1 MNREMNT
8 HEIRELFLDFFES
21 KQHQRVAGAPLVPA
35 NDQTLLFTNAGMVQF
50 KDVFLGSEQRQY
62 KRAVTVQR
70 CLRAGGKHNDLEN
83 VGYTSKHHTFFE
95 MLGNFSFGDYFKEE
109 AIHFAWEF
117 VVQKLEIDQNLLWI
131 TVYEDDQEAASIWL
145 DQIKINPDRLIR
157 MGESSN
163 FWSMGE
169 TGPCGPCTEIFF
181 DHGPGIEGGPPGSK
195 SEEGDRF
202 VEIWNLVF
210 MQYNRTEDGQ
220 LNPLPQPSVDTGM
233 GLERIAAVMQ
243 GVHSNYDIDLFKN
256 LIASISS
263 ATGLSGDNNHLRV
276 IADHIR
282 AAAFLI
288 MDGISPGNEGRGYVL
303 RRIIR
308 RALRHGYDLGIE
320 SPFFYEIVDPLT
332 AEMGKAYPG
341 LEQKNEYIKR
351 IILMEEERFSTTLSQ
366 GMKLLEKQISS
377 NPGEILS
384 GEFVFKLYD
393 TYGFPV
399 DLTADIAKVNDLEID
414 KLGFDQAMDRQKQ
427 RSKAGGRFA
436 QSEVKKIDHQL
447 QTEFLGYGQ
456 LENSSKVIGII
467 KDEMTDEI
475 VKGESGQI
483 ILEKTSFYAESGGQV
498 GDIGTIQSSNGVFE
512 VTDTQHSGNAHIHL
526 GTMAQGSISMNEDVT
541 ATINPIRRRAITFN
555 HTATHL
561 MHAALIGVLGNHV
574 TQRGSLVEDQKL
586 RFDFAHHQAVNTE
599 EIREVEAIVNNKIEE
614 HIEVETSIMKYDEA
628 IGSGAVGLFGEK
640 YGEKVRVLNV
650 GSFSNELCGGTHVTN
665 TDEIGLFKIVSESSI
680 ASGTRRIEAITG
692 DAALKWAEE
701 TEYLV
706 EKLADVL
713 QTGRDGIEE
722 KVQIL
727 MDNNRKMNLEIRS
740 LKSQIAQ
747 LPSDNS
753 QTEIETING
762 LSVLIKELDR
772 GSEMSVMRSA
782 IDQMKQN
789 IGSGVIIL
797 ASVSS
802 KNKVRIAVG
811 VTEDLITKIQ
821 ADVLA
826 QHMSEILGGKGGGRA
841 NFANA
846 GGPRVENLH
855 KSFDVAREWI
865 KNL

>member
-1 MNREMNT
+1 MNT

-62 KRAVTVQR
+62 KRAVSVQR

-83 VGYTSKHHTFFE
+83 VGYTSRHHTFFE

-117 VVQKLEIDQNLLWI
+117 VVQKLEIDQNRLWI

-169 TGPCGPCTEIFF
+169 TGPCGPCTEIFY
-181 DHGPGIEGGPPGSK
+181 DHGPDIEGGPPGSK

-320 SPFFYEIVDPLT
+320 SPFFYQIVDPLT
-332 AEMGKAYPG
+332 AEMSKAYPS

-366 GMKLLEKQISS
+366 GMKLLEKQINS

-399 DLTADIAKVNDLEID
+399 DLTADIAKANDLEID

-427 RSKAGGRFA
+427 RSKAGRRFS

-447 QTEFLGYGQ
+447 QTDFLGYGQ

-467 KDEMTDEI
+467 KDEITNEI
-475 VKGESGQI
+475 VEGENGQI

-541 ATINPIRRRAITFN
+541 ATINPIRRRSITFN

-561 MHAALIGVLGNHV
+561 MHAALIGVLGDHV
-574 TQRGSLVEDQKL
+574 TQRGSLVEDQRL

-614 HIEVETSIMKYDEA
+614 HIEVETSIMNYEEA
-628 IGSGAVGLFGEK
+628 LNSGAVALFGEN
-640 YGEKVRVLNV
+640 YGEEVRVLNV

-665 TDEIGLFKIVSESSI
+665 TGKIGLFKIVSESSI
-680 ASGTRRIEAITG
+680 SSGTRRIEAITG
-692 DAALKWAEE
+692 DEALKWAEE

-706 EKLADVL
+706 EKLADIL
-713 QTGRDGIEE
+713 QTGRDGIQE

-727 MDNNRKMNLEIRS
+727 MDNNRKMNLEIRD

-747 LPSDNS
+747 LPSDDS

-821 ADVLA
+821 ADELA
-826 QHMSEILGGKGGGRA
+826 QHMSEALGGKGGGRA

-855 KSFDVAREWI
+855 KSFDVARDWI

>member
-62 KRAVTVQR
+62 KRAVSVQR

-83 VGYTSKHHTFFE
+83 VGYTSRHHTFFE

-117 VVQKLEIDQNLLWI
+117 VVQKLEIDQNRLWI

-169 TGPCGPCTEIFF
+169 TGPCGPCTEIFY
-181 DHGPGIEGGPPGSK
+181 DHGPDIEGGPPGSK

-320 SPFFYEIVDPLT
+320 SPFFYQIVDPLT
-332 AEMGKAYPG
+332 AEMSKAYPS

-366 GMKLLEKQISS
+366 GMKLLEKQINS

-399 DLTADIAKVNDLEID
+399 DLTADIAKANDLEID

-427 RSKAGGRFA
+427 RSKAGRRFS

-447 QTEFLGYGQ
+447 QTDFLGYGQ

-467 KDEMTDEI
+467 KDEITNEI
-475 VKGESGQI
+475 VEGENGQI

-541 ATINPIRRRAITFN
+541 ATINPIRRRSITFN

-561 MHAALIGVLGNHV
+561 MHAALIGVLGDHV
-574 TQRGSLVEDQKL
+574 TQRGSLVEDQRL

-614 HIEVETSIMKYDEA
+614 HIEVETSIMNYEEA
-628 IGSGAVGLFGEK
+628 LNSGAVALFGEN
-640 YGEKVRVLNV
+640 YGEEVRVLNV

-665 TDEIGLFKIVSESSI
+665 TGKIGLFKIVSESSI
-680 ASGTRRIEAITG
+680 SSGTRRIEAITG
-692 DAALKWAEE
+692 DEALKWAEE

-706 EKLADVL
+706 EKLADIL
-713 QTGRDGIEE
+713 QTGRDGIQE

-727 MDNNRKMNLEIRS
+727 MDNNRKMNLEIRD

-747 LPSDNS
+747 LPSDDS

-821 ADVLA
+821 ADELA
-826 QHMSEILGGKGGGRA
+826 QHMSEALGGKGGGRA

-855 KSFDVAREWI
+855 KSFDVARDWI

>member
-62 KRAVTVQR
+62 KRAVSVQR

-83 VGYTSKHHTFFE
+83 VGYTSRHHTFFE

-117 VVQKLEIDQNLLWI
+117 VVQKLEIDQNRLWI

-169 TGPCGPCTEIFF
+169 TGPCGPCTEIFY
-181 DHGPGIEGGPPGSK
+181 DHGPDIEGGPPGSK

-320 SPFFYEIVDPLT
+320 SPFFYQIVDPLT
-332 AEMGKAYPG
+332 AEMGKAYPS

-351 IILMEEERFSTTLSQ
+351 IILMEEERFATTLSQ
-366 GMKLLEKQISS
+366 GMKLLEKQINS

-427 RSKAGGRFA
+427 RSKAGGRFS

-447 QTEFLGYGQ
+447 QTDFLGYGQ

-467 KDEMTDEI
+467 KNEMTDEI
-475 VKGESGQI
+475 VEGESGQI

-541 ATINPIRRRAITFN
+541 ATINPIRRRSITFN

-561 MHAALIGVLGNHV
+561 MHAALIGVLGDHV
-574 TQRGSLVEDQKL
+574 TQRGSLVEDQRL

-614 HIEVETSIMKYDEA
+614 HIEVETSIMNYEEA
-628 IGSGAVGLFGEK
+628 LNSGAVALFGEN
-640 YGEKVRVLNV
+640 YGEEVRVLNV

-665 TDEIGLFKIVSESSI
+665 TGEIGLFKIVSESSI
-680 ASGTRRIEAITG
+680 SSGTRRIEAITG
-692 DAALKWAEE
+692 DEALKWAEE

-706 EKLADVL
+706 EKLADIL
-713 QTGRDGIEE
+713 QTGRDGIQE

-727 MDNNRKMNLEIRS
+727 VDNNRKMNLEIRD

-747 LPSDNS
+747 LPSDDS

-821 ADVLA
+821 ADELA
-826 QHMSEILGGKGGGRA
+826 QHMSEALGGKGGGRA

-855 KSFDVAREWI
+855 KSFDVARDWI

>member
-62 KRAVTVQR
+62 KRAVSVQR

-83 VGYTSKHHTFFE
+83 VGYTSRHHTFFE

-117 VVQKLEIDQNLLWI
+117 VVQKLEIDQNRLWI

-169 TGPCGPCTEIFF
+169 TGPCGPCTEIFY
-181 DHGPGIEGGPPGSK
+181 DHGPDIEGGPPGSK

-263 ATGLSGDNNHLRV
+263 TTGLSGDNNHLRV

-320 SPFFYEIVDPLT
+320 SPFFYQIVDPLT
-332 AEMGKAYPG
+332 AEMGKAYPS

-366 GMKLLEKQISS
+366 GMKLLEKQINS

-399 DLTADIAKVNDLEID
+399 DLTADIAKANDLEID

-427 RSKAGGRFA
+427 RSKAGRRFS

-447 QTEFLGYGQ
+447 QTDFLGYGQ

-467 KDEMTDEI
+467 KDEITNEI
-475 VKGESGQI
+475 VEGENGQI

-541 ATINPIRRRAITFN
+541 ATINPIRRRSITFN

-561 MHAALIGVLGNHV
+561 MHAALIGVLGDHV
-574 TQRGSLVEDQKL
+574 TQRGSLVEDQRL

-599 EIREVEAIVNNKIEE
+599 ELREVEAIVNNKIEE
-614 HIEVETSIMKYDEA
+614 HIEVETSIMNYEEA
-628 IGSGAVGLFGEK
+628 LNSGAVALFGEN
-640 YGEKVRVLNV
+640 YGEEVRVLNV

-665 TDEIGLFKIVSESSI
+665 TGKIGLFKIVSESSI
-680 ASGTRRIEAITG
+680 SSGTRRIEAITG
-692 DAALKWAEE
+692 DEALKWAEE

-706 EKLADVL
+706 EKLADIL
-713 QTGRDGIEE
+713 QTGRDGIQE

-727 MDNNRKMNLEIRS
+727 VDNNRKMNLEIRD

-747 LPSDNS
+747 LPSDDS

-821 ADVLA
+821 ADELA
-826 QHMSEILGGKGGGRA
+826 QHMSEALGGKGGGRA

-855 KSFDVAREWI
+855 KSFDVARDWI

>member
-21 KQHQRVAGAPLVPA
+21 KQHQRVAGSPLVPA

-83 VGYTSKHHTFFE
+83 VGYTSRHHTFFE

-117 VVQKLEIDQNLLWI
+117 VVQKLEIDQNRLWI

-181 DHGPGIEGGPPGSK
+181 DHGPDIEGGPPGST
-195 SEEGDRF
+195 SGEGDRF

-475 VKGESGQI
+475 VKGENGQI

-727 MDNNRKMNLEIRS
+727 MDNNRKMNLEIRN

-789 IGSGVIIL
+789 IGSGVI
-797 ASVSS
+797 
-802 KNKVRIAVG
+802 
-811 VTEDLITKIQ
+811 
-821 ADVLA
+821 
-826 QHMSEILGGKGGGRA
+826 
-841 NFANA
+841 
-846 GGPRVENLH
+846 
-855 KSFDVAREWI
+855 
-865 KNL
+865 

>member
-1 MNREMNT
+1 
-8 HEIRELFLDFFES
+8 
-21 KQHQRVAGAPLVPA
+21 
-35 NDQTLLFTNAGMVQF
+35 
-50 KDVFLGSEQRQY
+50 
-62 KRAVTVQR
+62 
-70 CLRAGGKHNDLEN
+70 
-83 VGYTSKHHTFFE
+83 
-95 MLGNFSFGDYFKEE
+95 
-109 AIHFAWEF
+109 
-117 VVQKLEIDQNLLWI
+117 
-131 TVYEDDQEAASIWL
+131 
-145 DQIKINPDRLIR
+145 
-157 MGESSN
+157 
-163 FWSMGE
+163 
-169 TGPCGPCTEIFF
+169 
-181 DHGPGIEGGPPGSK
+181 
-195 SEEGDRF
+195 
-202 VEIWNLVF
+202 

-263 ATGLSGDNNHLRV
+263 TTGLSGDNNHLRV

-366 GMKLLEKQISS
+366 GMKLLEKQIGS

-414 KLGFDQAMDRQKQ
+414 KLGFDQAMNRQKQ
-427 RSKAGGRFA
+427 RSKAGGRFS

-467 KDEMTDEI
+467 KDEMTDGI
-475 VKGESGQI
+475 VEGESGQI

-526 GTMAQGSISMNEDVT
+526 GAMAQGSISMNEDVT
-541 ATINPIRRRAITFN
+541 ATINPIRRRSITFN

-855 KSFDVAREWI
+855 KSFDVARDWI

>member
-1 MNREMNT
+1 MNT

-62 KRAVTVQR
+62 KRAVSVQR

-83 VGYTSKHHTFFE
+83 VGYTSRHHTFFE

-308 RALRHGYDLGIE
+308 RALRHGYELGIE

-366 GMKLLEKQISS
+366 GMKLLEKQIGS

-427 RSKAGGRFA
+427 RSKAGGRFS

-475 VKGESGQI
+475 VEGESGQI

-526 GTMAQGSISMNEDVT
+526 GTMTQGSISMNEDVT
-541 ATINPIRRRAITFN
+541 ATINPIRRRAITLN

-599 EIREVEAIVNNKIEE
+599 EIREVEAIV
-614 HIEVETSIMKYDEA
+614 
-628 IGSGAVGLFGEK
+628 
-640 YGEKVRVLNV
+640 
-650 GSFSNELCGGTHVTN
+650 
-665 TDEIGLFKIVSESSI
+665 
-680 ASGTRRIEAITG
+680 
-692 DAALKWAEE
+692 
-701 TEYLV
+701 
-706 EKLADVL
+706 
-713 QTGRDGIEE
+713 
-722 KVQIL
+722 
-727 MDNNRKMNLEIRS
+727 
-740 LKSQIAQ
+740 
-747 LPSDNS
+747 
-753 QTEIETING
+753 
-762 LSVLIKELDR
+762 
-772 GSEMSVMRSA
+772 
-782 IDQMKQN
+782 
-789 IGSGVIIL
+789 
-797 ASVSS
+797 
-802 KNKVRIAVG
+802 
-811 VTEDLITKIQ
+811 
-821 ADVLA
+821 
-826 QHMSEILGGKGGGRA
+826 
-841 NFANA
+841 
-846 GGPRVENLH
+846 
-855 KSFDVAREWI
+855 
-865 KNL
+865 

>member
-62 KRAVTVQR
+62 KRAVSVQR

-83 VGYTSKHHTFFE
+83 VGYTSRHHTFFE

-117 VVQKLEIDQNLLWI
+117 VVQKLEIDQNRLWI

-169 TGPCGPCTEIFF
+169 TGPCGPCTEIFY
-181 DHGPGIEGGPPGSK
+181 DHGPDIEGGPPGSK

-320 SPFFYEIVDPLT
+320 SPFFYQIVDPLT
-332 AEMGKAYPG
+332 AEMGKAYPS

-366 GMKLLEKQISS
+366 GMKLLEKQINS

-399 DLTADIAKVNDLEID
+399 DLTADIAKANDLEID

-427 RSKAGGRFA
+427 RSKAGRRFS

-447 QTEFLGYGQ
+447 QTDFLGYGQ

-467 KDEMTDEI
+467 KDEITNEI
-475 VKGESGQI
+475 VEGESGQI

-541 ATINPIRRRAITFN
+541 ATINPIRRRSITFN

-561 MHAALIGVLGNHV
+561 MHAALIGVLGDHV
-574 TQRGSLVEDQKL
+574 TQRGSLVEDQRL

-614 HIEVETSIMKYDEA
+614 HIEVETSIMNYEEA
-628 IGSGAVGLFGEK
+628 LNSGAVALFGEN
-640 YGEKVRVLNV
+640 YGEEVRVLNV

-665 TDEIGLFKIVSESSI
+665 TGKIGLFKIVSESSI
-680 ASGTRRIEAITG
+680 SSGTRRIEAITG
-692 DAALKWAEE
+692 DEALKWAEE

-706 EKLADVL
+706 EKLADIL
-713 QTGRDGIEE
+713 QTGRDGIQE

-727 MDNNRKMNLEIRS
+727 MDNNRKMNLEIRD

-747 LPSDNS
+747 LPSDDS

-821 ADVLA
+821 ADELA
-826 QHMSEILGGKGGGRA
+826 QHMSEALGGKGGGRA

-855 KSFDVAREWI
+855 KSFDVARDWI

>member
-1 MNREMNT
+1 MN
-8 HEIRELFLDFFES
+8 
-21 KQHQRVAGAPLVPA
+21 
-35 NDQTLLFTNAGMVQF
+35 
-50 KDVFLGSEQRQY
+50 
-62 KRAVTVQR
+62 
-70 CLRAGGKHNDLEN
+70 
-83 VGYTSKHHTFFE
+83 
-95 MLGNFSFGDYFKEE
+95 
-109 AIHFAWEF
+109 
-117 VVQKLEIDQNLLWI
+117 
-131 TVYEDDQEAASIWL
+131 
-145 DQIKINPDRLIR
+145 
-157 MGESSN
+157 
-163 FWSMGE
+163 
-169 TGPCGPCTEIFF
+169 
-181 DHGPGIEGGPPGSK
+181 
-195 SEEGDRF
+195 
-202 VEIWNLVF
+202 
-210 MQYNRTEDGQ
+210 
-220 LNPLPQPSVDTGM
+220 
-233 GLERIAAVMQ
+233 
-243 GVHSNYDIDLFKN
+243 
-256 LIASISS
+256 
-263 ATGLSGDNNHLRV
+263 
-276 IADHIR
+276 
-282 AAAFLI
+282 
-288 MDGISPGNEGRGYVL
+288 
-303 RRIIR
+303 
-308 RALRHGYDLGIE
+308 
-320 SPFFYEIVDPLT
+320 
-332 AEMGKAYPG
+332 
-341 LEQKNEYIKR
+341 
-351 IILMEEERFSTTLSQ
+351 
-366 GMKLLEKQISS
+366 
-377 NPGEILS
+377 
-384 GEFVFKLYD
+384 
-393 TYGFPV
+393 
-399 DLTADIAKVNDLEID
+399 
-414 KLGFDQAMDRQKQ
+414 RQKQ
-427 RSKAGGRFA
+427 RSKAGGRFS

-467 KDEMTDEI
+467 KDEMTDGI
-475 VKGESGQI
+475 VEGESGQI

-526 GTMAQGSISMNEDVT
+526 GAMAQGSISMNEDVT
-541 ATINPIRRRAITFN
+541 ATINPIRRRAITLN

-599 EIREVEAIVNNKIEE
+599 EIREVEAIVNNQIEE

-727 MDNNRKMNLEIRS
+727 MDNNRKMNLEIRN

>member
-1 MNREMNT
+1 MNT

-62 KRAVTVQR
+62 KRAVSVQR

-83 VGYTSKHHTFFE
+83 VGYTSRHHTFFE

-181 DHGPGIEGGPPGSK
+181 DHGPDIEGGPPGSK

-366 GMKLLEKQISS
+366 GMKLLEKQIGS

-427 RSKAGGRFA
+427 RSKAGGRFS

-475 VKGESGQI
+475 VEGESGQI

-526 GTMAQGSISMNEDVT
+526 GAMAEGSISMNEDVT

-599 EIREVEAIVNNKIEE
+599 EIREVEAIVNNQIEE
-614 HIEVETSIMKYDEA
+614 HIEVET
-628 IGSGAVGLFGEK
+628 
-640 YGEKVRVLNV
+640 
-650 GSFSNELCGGTHVTN
+650 
-665 TDEIGLFKIVSESSI
+665 
-680 ASGTRRIEAITG
+680 
-692 DAALKWAEE
+692 
-701 TEYLV
+701 
-706 EKLADVL
+706 
-713 QTGRDGIEE
+713 
-722 KVQIL
+722 
-727 MDNNRKMNLEIRS
+727 
-740 LKSQIAQ
+740 
-747 LPSDNS
+747 
-753 QTEIETING
+753 
-762 LSVLIKELDR
+762 
-772 GSEMSVMRSA
+772 
-782 IDQMKQN
+782 
-789 IGSGVIIL
+789 
-797 ASVSS
+797 
-802 KNKVRIAVG
+802 
-811 VTEDLITKIQ
+811 
-821 ADVLA
+821 
-826 QHMSEILGGKGGGRA
+826 
-841 NFANA
+841 
-846 GGPRVENLH
+846 
-855 KSFDVAREWI
+855 
-865 KNL
+865 

>member
-1 MNREMNT
+1 MNT

-62 KRAVTVQR
+62 KRAVSVQR

-83 VGYTSKHHTFFE
+83 VGYTSRHHTFFE

-117 VVQKLEIDQNLLWI
+117 VVQKLEIDQNRLWI

-181 DHGPGIEGGPPGSK
+181 DHGPDIEGGPPGSK

-263 ATGLSGDNNHLRV
+263 TTGLSGDNNHLRV

-320 SPFFYEIVDPLT
+320 SPFFYQIVDPLT
-332 AEMGKAYPG
+332 VEMGLAYPS

-351 IILMEEERFSTTLSQ
+351 IILMEEERFATTLSQ
-366 GMKLLEKQISS
+366 GMKLLEKQIDSS
-377 NPGEILS
+377 PGEILS

-399 DLTADIAKVNDLEID
+399 DLTADIARVNDLEID

-427 RSKAGGRFA
+427 RSKAGRRFS

-475 VKGESGQI
+475 VEGESGQI

-574 TQRGSLVEDQKL
+574 TQRGSLVEDQRL
-586 RFDFAHHQAVNTE
+586 RFDFTHHQAVNSN
-599 EIREVEAIVNNKIEE
+599 EIREVETIVNNKIEE

-706 EKLADVL
+706 EKLADIL
-713 QTGRDGIEE
+713 QTSRKEIEP
-722 KVQIL
+722 KVQTL
-727 MDNNRKMNLEIRS
+727 MENNRKMNLEIRD
-740 LKSQIAQ
+740 LKAQIAQ

-772 GSEMSVMRSA
+772 DSEISVMRSA

-802 KNKVRIAVG
+802 KNKVRITVG

-846 GGPRVENLH
+846 GGPNVDNLH
-855 KSFDVAREWI
+855 KSFDAARDWI
-865 KNL
+865 KNI

>member
-1 MNREMNT
+1 MNT

-62 KRAVTVQR
+62 KRAVSVQR

-83 VGYTSKHHTFFE
+83 VGYTSRHHTFFE

-117 VVQKLEIDQNLLWI
+117 VVQKLEIDQNRLWI

-169 TGPCGPCTEIFF
+169 TGPCGPCTEIFY
-181 DHGPGIEGGPPGSK
+181 DHGPDIEGGPPGSK

-320 SPFFYEIVDPLT
+320 SPFFYQIVDPLT
-332 AEMGKAYPG
+332 AEMSKAYPS
-341 LEQKNEYIKR
+341 LKQKNEYIKR

-366 GMKLLEKQISS
+366 GMKLLEKQINS

-399 DLTADIAKVNDLEID
+399 DLTADIAKANDLEID

-427 RSKAGGRFA
+427 RSKAGRRFS

-447 QTEFLGYGQ
+447 QTDFLGYGQ

-467 KDEMTDEI
+467 KDEITNEI
-475 VKGESGQI
+475 VEGESGQI

-541 ATINPIRRRAITFN
+541 ATINPIRRRSITFN

-561 MHAALIGVLGNHV
+561 MHAALIGVLGDHV
-574 TQRGSLVEDQKL
+574 TQRGSLVEDQRL

-614 HIEVETSIMKYDEA
+614 HIEVETSIMNYEEA
-628 IGSGAVGLFGEK
+628 LNSGAVALFGEN
-640 YGEKVRVLNV
+640 YGEEVRVLNV

-665 TDEIGLFKIVSESSI
+665 TGKIGLFKIVSESSI
-680 ASGTRRIEAITG
+680 SSGTRRIEAITG
-692 DAALKWAEE
+692 DEALKWAEE

-706 EKLADVL
+706 EKLADIL
-713 QTGRDGIEE
+713 QTGRDGIQE

-727 MDNNRKMNLEIRS
+727 MDNNRKMNLEIRD

-747 LPSDNS
+747 LPSDDS

-821 ADVLA
+821 ADELA
-826 QHMSEILGGKGGGRA
+826 QHMSEALGGKGGGRA

-855 KSFDVAREWI
+855 KSFDVARDWI

>member
-83 VGYTSKHHTFFE
+83 VGYTSRHHTFFE

-117 VVQKLEIDQNLLWI
+117 VVQKLEIDQNRLWI

-181 DHGPGIEGGPPGSK
+181 DHGPDIEGGPPGSK

-366 GMKLLEKQISS
+366 GMKLLEKQIGS

-467 KDEMTDEI
+467 KDEMTDGI
-475 VKGESGQI
+475 VEGESGQI

-541 ATINPIRRRAITFN
+541 ATINPIRRRAITLN

-599 EIREVEAIVNNKIEE
+599 EIREVEAIVNNQIEE

-713 QTGRDGIEE
+713 QTGRDGIQE
-722 KVQIL
+722 KVQTL
-727 MDNNRKMNLEIRS
+727 VDNNRKMNLEIRD

-826 QHMSEILGGKGGGRA
+826 QHMSVILGGNGGGRA

-855 KSFDVAREWI
+855 KSFDVARDWI

>member
-1 MNREMNT
+1 MNT

-62 KRAVTVQR
+62 KRAVSVQR

-83 VGYTSKHHTFFE
+83 VGYTSRHHTFFE

-117 VVQKLEIDQNLLWI
+117 VVQKLEIGQNRLWI

-169 TGPCGPCTEIFF
+169 TGPCGPCTEIFY
-181 DHGPGIEGGPPGSK
+181 DHGPDIEGGPPGSK

-320 SPFFYEIVDPLT
+320 SPFFYQIVDPLT
-332 AEMGKAYPG
+332 AEMGKAYPS

-366 GMKLLEKQISS
+366 GMKLLEKQINS

-399 DLTADIAKVNDLEID
+399 DLTADIAKANDLEID

-427 RSKAGGRFA
+427 RSKAGRRFS

-447 QTEFLGYGQ
+447 QTDFLGYGQ

-467 KDEMTDEI
+467 KDEITNEI
-475 VKGESGQI
+475 VEGESGQI

-526 GTMAQGSISMNEDVT
+526 GTMTQGSISMNEDVT
-541 ATINPIRRRAITFN
+541 ATINPIRRRSITFN

-561 MHAALIGVLGNHV
+561 MHAALIGVLGDHV
-574 TQRGSLVEDQKL
+574 TQRGSLVEDQRL

-614 HIEVETSIMKYDEA
+614 HIEVETSIMNYEEA
-628 IGSGAVGLFGEK
+628 LNSGAVALFGEN
-640 YGEKVRVLNV
+640 YGEEVRVLNV

-665 TDEIGLFKIVSESSI
+665 TGKIGLFKIVSESSI
-680 ASGTRRIEAITG
+680 SSGTRRIEAITG
-692 DAALKWAEE
+692 DEALKWAEE

-706 EKLADVL
+706 EKLADIL
-713 QTGRDGIEE
+713 QTGRDGIQE

-727 MDNNRKMNLEIRS
+727 VDNNRKMNLEIRD

-747 LPSDNS
+747 LPSDDS

-821 ADVLA
+821 ADELA
-826 QHMSEILGGKGGGRA
+826 QHMSEALGGKGGGRA

>member
-1 MNREMNT
+1 
-8 HEIRELFLDFFES
+8 
-21 KQHQRVAGAPLVPA
+21 
-35 NDQTLLFTNAGMVQF
+35 
-50 KDVFLGSEQRQY
+50 
-62 KRAVTVQR
+62 
-70 CLRAGGKHNDLEN
+70 
-83 VGYTSKHHTFFE
+83 
-95 MLGNFSFGDYFKEE
+95 
-109 AIHFAWEF
+109 
-117 VVQKLEIDQNLLWI
+117 
-131 TVYEDDQEAASIWL
+131 
-145 DQIKINPDRLIR
+145 
-157 MGESSN
+157 MGQ
-163 FWSMGE
+163 

-181 DHGPGIEGGPPGSK
+181 DHGPDIEGGPPGSK

-427 RSKAGGRFA
+427 RSKAGGRFS

-467 KDEMTDEI
+467 KDEMTDGI
-475 VKGESGQI
+475 VEGESGQI

-541 ATINPIRRRAITFN
+541 ATINPIRRRAITLN

-599 EIREVEAIVNNKIEE
+599 EIREVEAIVNNQIEE

-727 MDNNRKMNLEIRS
+727 MDNNRKMNLEIRN

-855 KSFDVAREWI
+855 KFFDVAREWI